1 MKKSIL
7 SLLPALLVSVFA
19 FTQNSPIIKLHVYSR
34 EVLGGAQQKKQSVS
48 ETGVETELPLTK
60 PLQYFIYAE
69 TKNTQKPGIKNIW
82 IGGKKHEVYVH
93 ESIIK
98 SPVVFSNTTL
108 PGLQN
113 DTLVR
118 KTSNKVWLVELKE
131 PLKYNSNTAVS
142 KLLAKNEALLSY
154 QQGNTIKYLAIKKI
168 KKLQAVAVL

>member
-48 ETGVETELPLTK
+48 ETGVETELLLTK

-69 TKNTQKPGIKNIW
+69 TKNMQKPGIKNIW

>member
-7 SLLPALLVSVFA
+7 SLLPALLVCFFA
-19 FTQNSPIIKLHVYSR
+19 VAQNSPILKLHVYSR

-48 ETGVETELPLTK
+48 ETGVETELPVTK
-60 PLQYFIYAE
+60 PLQYFIYTE
-69 TKNTQKPGIKNIW
+69 TQYPLKPSIKNIW
-82 IGGKKHEVYVH
+82 IGGKKYEVFVH
-93 ESIIK
+93 ESVIK

-113 DTLVR
+113 DTLVG
-118 KTSNKVWLVELKE
+118 KTNNKVWLVELKE
-131 PLKYNSNTAVS
+131 PLKYDSNAAVS